1 MKRIAAVLGSVLLV
15 LAVTTGAVAA
25 QKYVIT
31 SPSQVKPGAIGYVN
45 LSATAKARL
54 AGKRGP
60 AGRPGAQGVKGDA
73 GAVGPVGP
81 QGSAGPAG
89 AAGPQGVKGDAGAT
103 GATGGTGATGPAG
116 ADGSNALAKASGLV
130 AWTADPALIAVEGTD
145 ISGSI
150 HGSSVF
156 LSSGDVVTS
165 LAELVV
171 EPGVGTSHGAYAIYD
186 KNLQLVASTADT
198 PAAFNVTDQWVELP
212 LTSPYTVPA
221 SGLYYFADLFA
232 ATTTT
237 PKIGM
242 IAFNTAT
249 DARSILPGGVPRNV
263 HAIPVLPTFPAT
275 LVNDGT
281 SATRGIVAR

>member
-1 MKRIAAVLGSVLLV
+1 MKRIVAVLGSMLVVLV
-15 LAVTTGAVAA
+15 VATGAVAA
-25 QKYVIT
+25 HKYVIT

-45 LSATAKARL
+45 LSAAAKARL

-60 AGRPGAQGVKGDA
+60 AGLPGPQGAKGDA
-73 GAVGPVGP
+73 GAVGPAGP
-81 QGSAGPAG
+81 RGSAGPAG
-89 AAGPQGVKGDAGAT
+89 SAGPQGAKGDPGAV
-103 GATGGTGATGPAG
+103 GATGPAG
-116 ADGSNALAKASGLV
+116 QDGSNALAKASGLV

-145 ISGSI
+145 TSGSV
-150 HGSSVF
+150 HGSSVV
-156 LSSGDVVTS
+156 LSAGDVVTK

-171 EPGVGTSHGAYAIYD
+171 EPGVGTSHGAYAVYD
-186 KNLQLVASTADT
+186 KNLHLVASTADT

-221 SGLYYFADLFA
+221 TGLYYFADLFA

-263 HAIPVLPTFPAT
+263 HAIPAVPAFPAT